1 MKRKLHYPERKFLDY
16 YYSPDAHREDL
27 GRHLLSCPPCRS
39 HYHELERFLN
49 NLKSAFSEERE
60 IDWGLQRR
68 HILAKLREPEGAC
81 YVIPW
86 RKIAPVAAAILI
98 SVGLIFSLNDGKS
111 KPPAD
116 EYSLTLS
123 QNDDLLIKE
132 VQNLMNRPLS
142 ETMETINFWM
152 DLAEQGEQSGSLS
165 PAFRSAGYEKS

>member
-16 YYSPDAHREDL
+16 YYSPEAHREDL
-27 GRHLLSCPPCRS
+27 GRHLLSCPQCS
-39 HYHELERFLN
+39 SYYYELERFLN
-49 NLKSAFSEERE
+49 DLKSAFSEEHE

-68 HILAKLREPEGAC
+68 HISAKLRGLEGAS
-81 YVIPW
+81 YAIPW
-86 RKIAPVAAAILI
+86 RKIAPLAAAILI
-98 SVGLIFSLNDGKS
+98 SVGLIFSLNDGKN
-111 KPPAD
+111 KPPTD
-116 EYSLTLS
+116 EYSLALS

-165 PAFRSAGYEKS
+165 PAFRSASYEKS